1 MATFI
6 SVTTDAFEAPQE
18 RPSYQHV
25 RRPVR
30 GIQLKEETFAVIR
43 VLTARNEEVSLID
56 SGSPTA
62 DEAEIGRSALLS
74 NFLLQDVQEQ
84 RAEKQQIVE
93 TFGEDYIFFFGE
105 RPRFLRFAGVL
116 MNTADFNW
124 KSEWWENYENN
135 LRGSKLV
142 ELNARLYVYFDD
154 VVVEGYILDSSTT
167 WSAGTPY
174 SVPFQ
179 FTLFVTNYAHLS
191 RVGHIRFQPESQPIF
206 ASPEAEL
213 AAIEK
218 EGAAAAIGGGQGGL
232 SRFLSQYQT
241 TATFGIQTTLNNLKN
256 TFLNRRIV
264 ASTSLASQALLD
276 PIGNQAQVKPPQQGR
291 PIYEMDDEYVVRPT
305 VEPNFDQQE
314 IERVT
319 KALKLRDPEELD
331 RRVRADL
338 RAMGVEVSERGT
350 VAMLL
355 GRSAFSGSKRIM
367 SFGVRQVGG
376 SLNPPL

>member
-6 SVTTDAFEAPQE
+6 SITTDAFDTPQE

-43 VLTARNEEVSLID
+43 VLTARNEEISLID
-56 SGSPTA
+56 SGSPTY
-62 DEAEIGRSALLS
+62 DESEIGRSGLLS

-84 RAEKQQIVE
+84 RTEKQQIVE

-105 RPRFLRFAGVL
+105 RPRFLRFSGLL

-154 VVVEGYILDSSTT
+154 VVVEGYILDSATT

-191 RVGHIRFQPESQPIF
+191 RVGHIRFQPQQDPVF

-213 AAIEK
+213 AALEK
-218 EGAAAAIGGGQGGL
+218 EGTVAAISGGQGNL
-232 SRFLSQYQT
+232 NAVLAQYQT
-241 TATFGIQTTLNNLKN
+241 TATFGIQTTLNNLRN

-264 ASTSLASQALLD
+264 ASTSLASQAQLD
-276 PIGNQAQVKPPQQGR
+276 PIGNLAQVKPPQQGR
-291 PIYEMDDEYVVRPT
+291 PIHEMNDEYVVRPPT
-305 VEPNFDQQE
+305 DPNFDQME
-314 IERVT
+314 IDRVT
-319 KALKLRDPEELD
+319 RALKLRDPEELD
-331 RRVRADL
+331 KRVRADL
-338 RAMGVEVSERGT
+338 RAMGVLVEDRGT
-350 VAMLL
+350 VAMIL
-355 GRSAFSGSKRIM
+355 GRGSFSGSKRAM
-367 SFGVRQVGG
+367 SFGVKQVGG
-376 SLNPPL
+376 QLTPP